1 MRPAWADVD
10 LDAVTANVE
19 TLRSVVGPARF
30 CAVVKADGYGHGS
43 VPVARAALVGG
54 ADILGVALVAE
65 GAELRQAAIG
75 APVLVLSQASPDE
88 LDDLVAH
95 DLEATVYTTTGVE
108 GLARAAQRAGCNA
121 DRALRVHLKVDT
133 GMHRV
138 GAQPAEVQA
147 LATAIEADPGLHL
160 ASVFTHC
167 AVADEPDDTF
177 TDEQVRRYQAVLG
190 ELAAAGIEVPV
201 RHAAN
206 TAGAI
211 AHPDARFDLVRC
223 GIGIYGIDP
232 SPDLAGWVALRP
244 AMSLRS
250 RVSHVK
256 RVAAGEG
263 VSYGLRYCPQQETTI
278 VTVPLG
284 YADGVPRRLSST
296 GGEVLLGGRRCPI
309 AGTITMDQFLVDCGD
324 DPVAVGDEVVL
335 FGEQGGQ
342 RLGVDDWADRLD
354 TIGYEIVCGISTRVP
369 RRYHGEQS

>member
-1 MRPAWADVD
+1 
-10 LDAVTANVE
+10 
-19 TLRSVVGPARF
+19 
-30 CAVVKADGYGHGS
+30 
-43 VPVARAALVGG
+43 
-54 ADILGVALVAE
+54 
-65 GAELRQAAIG
+65 
-75 APVLVLSQASPDE
+75 
-88 LDDLVAH
+88 
-95 DLEATVYTTTGVE
+95 
-108 GLARAAQRAGCNA
+108 
-121 DRALRVHLKVDT
+121 
-133 GMHRV
+133 
-138 GAQPAEVQA
+138 
-147 LATAIEADPGLHL
+147 
-160 ASVFTHC
+160 
-167 AVADEPDDTF
+167 
-177 TDEQVRRYQAVLG
+177 
-190 ELAAAGIEVPV
+190 
-201 RHAAN
+201 
-206 TAGAI
+206 
-211 AHPDARFDLVRC
+211 VRC

-278 VTVPLG
+278 ATVPLG